1 MEEADAGPDTF
12 EKDDQGGVNAIG
24 VCLKNELIRFNKL
37 TRTIKFTLEELLKA
51 LKGLVVMS
59 EGIENMERSMRVQQV
74 PALWAAVAYPS
85 LKPFDGWMQDYFS
98 RIKSF
103 EVWLKQ
109 APPSS
114 FWLSSF
120 FFPQGFVSSVK
131 QTFARKSLVPIDQ
144 LDLQTIVTSKTE
156 NEALQG
162 VPPNTGVYVHGL
174 YLNGA
179 GFDAEKGEIRHSRPG
194 EIYSEMPVV
203 HLLPYD
209 IAAEATGRLEET
221 YTCPCYKT
229 SLRWGTLST
238 TGHSTNFVM
247 PYQLKCPPGINAQ
260 QLGVALVLQ
269 LDM

>member
-1 MEEADAGPDTF
+1 M
-12 EKDDQGGVNAIG
+12 
-24 VCLKNELIRFNKL
+24 
-37 TRTIKFTLEELLKA
+37 
-51 LKGLVVMS
+51 
-59 EGIENMERSMRVQQV
+59 
-74 PALWAAVAYPS
+74 
-85 LKPFDGWMQDYFS
+85 
-98 RIKSF
+98 
-103 EVWLKQ
+103 
-109 APPSS
+109 
-114 FWLSSF
+114 
-120 FFPQGFVSSVK
+120 
-131 QTFARKSLVPIDQ
+131 
-144 LDLQTIVTSKTE
+144 TSKTE